1 MLASSPASMVN
12 QKRLDLGIPNRFKVA
27 SSRFR
32 LVDWWA
38 GFWRSIESSRGF
50 STSVRSAAARRGL
63 EREPC
68 SGGHE
73 PVAHHDLSELRLIR
87 LAGRI
92 DQFGHF
98 LEIAPSDPSRRQCCQ
113 RAGGDLAQVLV
124 MMNAST
130 RDKDGG

>member
-1 MLASSPASMVN
+1 M
-12 QKRLDLGIPNRFKVA
+12 
-27 SSRFR
+27 
-32 LVDWWA
+32 
-38 GFWRSIESSRGF
+38 
-50 STSVRSAAARRGL
+50 
-63 EREPC
+63 
-68 SGGHE
+68 
-73 PVAHHDLSELRLIR
+73 AHHDLSELRLIR

-130 RDKDGG
+130 RDKDGVADAHLVLATIDRVLRTLAQERDTSLP